1 MTKYDLDRNNLY
13 AVYAVNNITW
23 NIINFNELIQMDE
36 LGPEFEQGISIQDN
50 NEEAIRI
57 EDIQRSK
64 SDKFINDAEYAI
76 SDNIEDEK
84 IKEAGTESEGTGKL
98 NIQAYGSP
106 VMNLIKT
113 PNDIALKVPG
123 YDPVSYTHLTL
134 PTRDLV

>member
-1 MTKYDLDRNNLY
+1 
-13 AVYAVNNITW
+13 
-23 NIINFNELIQMDE
+23 MDE

-84 IKEAGTESEGTGKL
+84 LKKREL
-98 NIQAYGSP
+98 N
-106 VMNLIKT
+106 
-113 PNDIALKVPG
+113 LKV
-123 YDPVSYTHLTL
+123 LEN
-134 PTRDLV
+134 